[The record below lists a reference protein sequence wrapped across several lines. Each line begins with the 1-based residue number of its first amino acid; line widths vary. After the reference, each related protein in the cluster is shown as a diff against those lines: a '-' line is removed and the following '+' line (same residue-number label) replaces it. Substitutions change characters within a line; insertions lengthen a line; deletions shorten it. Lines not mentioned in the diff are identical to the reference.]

1 MIGWRDTGWETTQG
15 SLIHEGAIH
24 PLVGTTD
31 YFTPNELCWHKSSLG
46 YNLILKLNQFSWA
59 RKVKLLHTQSY
70 MNLCMKRNINEN
82 SWARKLFAWN
92 IMCAKSEVISSI
104 VKFHYLLVIRKKCFS
119 TSWANSP
126 IQNMHGYIYTHTGT
140 NTYHTLI
147 THTHIYIHVHMHTYM
162 HAYIHIKSHIHTC
175 TYKNT
180 HTCACTYIHI
190 DKHALIHT

>member
-46 YNLILKLNQFSWA
+46 YNLILELYPFSWA
-59 RKVKLLHTQSY
+59 WKVKLLHTQSY

-104 VKFHYLLVIRKKCFS
+104 VKFHYLLVIRKNAFPHP
-119 TSWANSP
+119 NSH
-126 IQNMHGYIYTHTGT
+126 IQNIHGYIYTHTGT
-140 NTYHTLI
+140 NTYHTLLH
-147 THTHIYIHVHMHTYM
+147 THT
-162 HAYIHIKSHIHTC
+162 HIHTC
-175 TYKNT
+175 T
-180 HTCACTYIHI
+180 CAYTY
-190 DKHALIHT
+190 ACIHTH

>member
-46 YNLILKLNQFSWA
+46 YNLILELYPFSWA
-59 RKVKLLHTQSY
+59 WKVKLLHTQSY

-180 HTCACTYIHI
+180 HTCVCTYTHI
-190 DKHALIHT
+190 NRHAFIHT